1 MQDAIAYKILLPGE
15 WAALQR
21 DGRFAGAPVD
31 VADGFIHMSTST
43 QLDETMRKHF
53 AGIDD
58 LVIAAI
64 DLTALGSM
72 VRWEPSRGGTLFPH
86 LYGEL
91 PLAVVAAHGKLARHE
106 DGSVRLPG

>member
-1 MQDAIAYKILLPGE
+1 MQDTIAYKILVPGE

-31 VADGFIHMSTST
+31 VADGYIHMSTST
-43 QLDETMRKHF
+43 QLDETLRKHF

-64 DLTALGSM
+64 DLTALGPM
-72 VRWEPSRGGTLFPH
+72 VRWEPSRGGALFPH

-91 PLAVVAAHGKLARHE
+91 PLTAVAAHGKLARHE
-106 DGSVRLPG
+106 DGSVQLPG